1 MKTSITIIILL
12 LALSSFGQ
20 SSSEQTL
27 RWGGKA
33 SIGGYAP
40 EGTLIVKDI
49 MTQVDGPNIIKLVV
63 TIDMKSLYHE
73 NKQLMN
79 HLKDKDFFHVRKY
92 PIATFTLTE
101 PFTIGTDEQLIG
113 IMTIKD
119 KTQIEKIPVQVT
131 TDKGKISLSFRHSM
145 DRLDYGITYNSL
157 SIFKS
162 LKENAIADAFTLDG
176 ILLFIP

>member
-1 MKTSITIIILL
+1 MKTSITILMLL

-33 SIGGYAP
+33 AIGGYAP

-49 MTQVDGPNIIKLVV
+49 MTQLDGPNIMKLVI
-63 TIDMKSLYHE
+63 TINMKSLYHE
-73 NKQLMN
+73 NKRLMN
-79 HLKDKDFFHVRKY
+79 HLKDKDFFHVGKY

-101 PFTIGTDEQLIG
+101 PFTIGINEQLIG
-113 IMTIKD
+113 TMTIKD
-119 KTQIEKIPVQVT
+119 KTQVEKIPVQVT
-131 TDKGKISLSFRHSM
+131 MDKGTITLVFSHSM
-145 DRLDYGITYNSL
+145 NRLDYGITYNSL

-162 LKENAIADAFTLDG
+162 LKEHAIADTFTLEG
-176 ILLFIP
+176 SLLLTP